1 MRIQTI
7 ACTEQDWEQLLN
19 ISYQTF
25 DETFRPDNTSENMEA
40 YLSEA
45 FTEEKIKN
53 ELNNPESEFH
63 FIYFDDELAGYLK
76 VNTGSAQTEQMG
88 DESLEIER
96 IYVLKIF
103 QKQGIGKQL
112 YNKALTIAKQ
122 YNLSK
127 VWLGVWEHNQNAIE
141 FYKKMGFKH
150 ISDHSFFMGDDR
162 QTDII
167 MQKIL

>member
-25 DETFRPDNTSENMEA
+25 DETFRPDNTSKNMEA